1 MAGEFEQ
8 RYIKPIT
15 NASYPGTLAALSLTV
30 YRVTLM
36 GSHPPQSLKTSL
48 LVAAATFLLAS
59 MSLFFY
65 TLYPT
70 RGKLWTVTALCYLLG
85 LFALMAS
92 VIVLLLMPST

>member
-30 YRVTLM
+30 YRVVAGTV
-36 GSHPPQSLKTSL
+36 PQSLKTFL
-48 LVAAATFLLAS
+48 LLAAATFLLAS
-59 MSLFFY
+59 LSLFFY

-70 RGKLWTVTALCYLLG
+70 RGKLWTMAALCYLSG
-85 LFALMAS
+85 LLSLMAS
-92 VIVLLLMPST
+92 VVILLIIPSG